1 MIILSQGRQLHTSA
15 VDGCHIYI
23 KNVINTLVKTHNFIT
38 VRAEEYIETRHIL
51 NTTAEPL

>member
-1 MIILSQGRQLHTSA
+1 MGATHM
-15 VDGCHIYI
+15 YI